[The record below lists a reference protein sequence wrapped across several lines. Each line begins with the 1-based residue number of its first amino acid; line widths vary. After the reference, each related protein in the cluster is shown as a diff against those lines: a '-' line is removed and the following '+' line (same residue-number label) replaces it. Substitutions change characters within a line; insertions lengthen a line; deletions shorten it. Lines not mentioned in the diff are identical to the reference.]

1 MSAHEE
7 ERIQQ
12 LLKQALPPVGRDA
25 EPGRGLWPVMLRR
38 LDEGDRPAARSKWE
52 WFDWVLAAGLAAL
65 AAVFPA
71 SIPLLLYCL

>member
-1 MSAHEE
+1 MSAREE
-7 ERIQQ
+7 KRTQQ
-12 LLKQALPPVGRDA
+12 LLKQALQPVGRDA
-25 EPGRGLWPVMLRR
+25 EPERDLWPMMLRR

-52 WFDWVLAAGLAAL
+52 WFDWALAAGLAAL